1 MTSVGD
7 DLSLMFINMVKLP
20 PNKYKLSFWASY
32 WVKNNVEKLKSHNEY
47 GCNKANT
54 DTLKNFYCGRL
65 IELNN
70 RKIPDNYPW

>member
-47 GCNKANT
+47 GCNKAKT

-70 RKIPDNYPW
+70 RKILDNYPW